1 MNQESSKVTGWRVD
15 TVRDF
20 RNFQTVVM
28 LKRFLILGVLLH
40 VTCVPSELFGY
51 GSGYQISVDSDLT
64 WENNYGQII
73 GGKITL
79 DVEATDSFENIRQKI
94 QDKTGIAPI
103 YQTIVFGGQSMLDPL
118 GILADFNIGREG
130 HGNLYLN
137 TSADAFLNATSYNL
151 NPNTSIPEYTLLN
164 EYDVQLGHV
173 NRFVKSVLT
182 NTTVA
187 EDTNGVIQP
196 ISLSGTLLFSPAEQ
210 NSYTFNVFLAN
221 PTSSL
226 SNFSDATGFTV
237 PLVITS
243 QGIIGF
249 NSADVTVNV
258 DTSSFSNNLGGGS
271 FSLVQPNSRTLSLQF
286 TPGAIP
292 EPSTYGFCGVGAIG
306 LMFFLRRKK
315 SNQS

>member
-1 MNQESSKVTGWRVD
+1 M
-15 TVRDF
+15 RDF
-20 RNFQTVVM
+20 RNFQTIVM
-28 LKRFLILGVLLH
+28 LKRFLILGILIH
-40 VTCVPSELFGY
+40 VTWVPGQLFGQ
-51 GSGYQISVDSDLT
+51 GTGYQIFIDQ
-64 WENNYGQII
+64 ENSF
-73 GGKITL
+73 KITL
-79 DVEATDSFENIRQKI
+79 DVEATDSFENIRQKV

-103 YQTIVFGGQSMLDPL
+103 YQTIGFAGRSMIDPL

-130 HGNLYLN
+130 HGNLYFN

-151 NPNTSIPEYTLLN
+151 NPNTSRHEYTILN
-164 EYDVQLGHV
+164 GYDIQLFHR
-173 NRFVKSVLT
+173 NRFEWAVASD
-182 NTTVA
+182 TTVA
-187 EDTNGVIQP
+187 EDTNGVLQP
-196 ISLSGTLLFSPAEQ
+196 ISLSGALLFSPAEQ
-210 NSYTFNVFLAN
+210 NSYTFNIFLAN

-237 PLVITS
+237 PLVVTS

-249 NSADVTVNV
+249 NSADITVNV
-258 DTSSFSNNLGGGS
+258 NASSFSNNLGGGS

-292 EPSTYGFCGVGAIG
+292 EPSSYGICGVGAIG

>member
-1 MNQESSKVTGWRVD
+1 MGWRVD
-15 TVRDF
+15 SVRDF

-40 VTCVPSELFGY
+40 VACVPSQLFGQ
-51 GSGYQISVDSDLT
+51 GSGYQIFIDQ
-64 WENNYGQII
+64 ENSF
-73 GGKITL
+73 KITL
-79 DVEATDSFENIRQKI
+79 DVEATDSFENIRQKV

-103 YQTIVFGGQSMLDPL
+103 YQTIFFEGQSLLDPL

-130 HGNLYLN
+130 HGDLYLN
-137 TSADAFLNATSYNL
+137 PSADAFLNATSYNL

-182 NTTVA
+182 DTTVA
-187 EDTNGVIQP
+187 EDSNGVIQP
-196 ISLSGTLLFSPAEQ
+196 ISLSGALLFSPAEQ
-210 NSYTFNVFLAN
+210 NSYTFNIFLAD

-226 SNFSDATGFTV
+226 SSFSDATGFTV

-243 QGIIGF
+243 EGVIGF
-249 NSADVTVNV
+249 NSADITVNV
-258 DTSSFSNNLGGGS
+258 NVSSFSNNLGGGS
-271 FSLVQPNSRTLSLQF
+271 FSLVQSNSRTLSLQF

>member
-1 MNQESSKVTGWRVD
+1 M
-15 TVRDF
+15 RDF
-20 RNFQTVVM
+20 QNFQTVVM

-40 VTCVPSELFGY
+40 VACVPSQLFGQ
-51 GSGYQISVDSDLT
+51 GSGYQIFLSSDLT
-64 WENNYGQII
+64 WENNYGQIT

-79 DVEATDSFENIRQKI
+79 DVEATDSFENIRQKV

-103 YQTIVFGGQSMLDPL
+103 YQTIFFEGQSLLDPL
-118 GILADFNIGREG
+118 GILADFNIGREAS
-130 HGNLYLN
+130 GNLILN
-137 TSADAFLNATSYNL
+137 PSADAFLNATSYNL
-151 NPNTSIPEYTLLN
+151 NPNTSQHEYTLFN
-164 EYDVQLGHV
+164 GYDIQLFHR
-173 NRFVKSVLT
+173 NRFEWSVAS

-187 EDTNGVIQP
+187 EDSNGVIQP
-196 ISLSGTLLFSPAEQ
+196 ISLSGALLFSPAEQ
-210 NSYTFNVFLAN
+210 NSYTFNIFLAN
-221 PTSSL
+221 PTSSF

-237 PLVITS
+237 PLVVTS

-249 NSADVTVNV
+249 NSADITVNV
-258 DTSSFSNNLGGGS
+258 NASSFSNNLGGGS